1 MRLGQLARK
10 LALRPADIVEFLAEN
25 NIRIADGA
33 NARLENDQVSLIMKR
48 FVPGW
53 TEAPEAETEPE
64 ETDVFSAS
72 LLAQARNPEHENSP
86 ELETEV
92 PTQPAADAVQEQV
105 QTEDTVEVIRAPKVE
120 LSGLRVVGKIELPEQ
135 KKKED
140 QPKEESEVSEGAKEE
155 DGKDGKRE
163 RRENRRPF
171 EANRRRNQRS
181 EKNPVAL
188 QREREEKEAE
198 KKRQEQIARDK
209 EKRTQKYLQNYKPAP
224 TTKAVKLVKEDV
236 MEMTP
241 QELVEPPKTIFGKI
255 LRWLTKAT

>member
-10 LALRPADIVEFLAEN
+10 LALRPGDIVEFLAEN

-33 NARLENDQVSLIMKR
+33 NARLENDQVTLIMKR

-53 TEAPEAETEPE
+53 TEVSEAEPEPVVE
-64 ETDVFSAS
+64 
-72 LLAQARNPEHENSP
+72 
-86 ELETEV
+86 
-92 PTQPAADAVQEQV
+92 
-105 QTEDTVEVIRAPKVE
+105 EDTSIELNAEQEITPESVAAEQGQSADETAREQIIDGHVEVIRAPKLE
-120 LSGLRVVGKIELPEQ
+120 LSGLKVLGKIELPEQ

-140 QPKEESEVSEGAKEE
+140 LAKEE
-155 DGKDGKRE
+155 GTPSEGIKEEGVANPNRE
-163 RRENRRPF
+163 RRDSRRQF
-171 EANRRRNQRS
+171 DGNRRRPQRS

-188 QREREEKEAE
+188 QREREEKEAQ

-209 EKRTQKYLQNYKPAP
+209 EKRTQKYQQNYKPAP
-224 TTKAVKLVKEDV
+224 TTKAVRLVKEDV

-255 LRWLTKAT
+255 MRWLTKAS